1 MAAGGA
7 VVRTP
12 GREGDAVQQAQATNY
27 EALTRKVLRAQAHRI
42 ERGQCPQEEWPMQD
56 RRPDEATMSE
66 LLQPAVHS
74 WENNLTVHSS
84 CFFRKMYSLIISL
97 RYHSEMEQLR
107 ASITRRELRAMF
119 VRLNFPRW
127 CL

>member
-1 MAAGGA
+1 M
-7 VVRTP
+7 
-12 GREGDAVQQAQATNY
+12 QQAQATNY
-27 EALTRKVLRAQAHRI
+27 EALTRKVLRAQTHRI

-56 RRPDEATMSE
+56 CRPDEATMSE